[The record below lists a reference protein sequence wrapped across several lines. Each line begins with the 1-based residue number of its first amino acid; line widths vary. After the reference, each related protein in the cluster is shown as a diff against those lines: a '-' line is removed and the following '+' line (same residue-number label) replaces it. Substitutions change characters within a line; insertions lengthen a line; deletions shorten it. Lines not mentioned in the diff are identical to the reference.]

1 MARKMAL
8 LVLLILAC
16 FAWGHSAD
24 PFYTNLLNE
33 GKQQYLAGKL
43 DEALESFQL
52 AEFGLLD
59 EKEYVAEL
67 YHFYAITQYK
77 KGAIAEAR
85 ALLDKMKAVLGEEG
99 AKKARKPREIER
111 DLFNMTRALN
121 YLDQPGAQPGMLPF
135 MNLFYETWD
144 LLRAKEIAQAEAR
157 LKIMDRMKGDERR
170 LSFLEGYLYFLKGDH
185 KRCIGRL
192 KKVVD
197 DLAGDLGEDAQFYL
211 AYCHLKRGD
220 LVAGEKYAG
229 KIKNPDY
236 VHQLMDLMEEIKA
249 TSSKEN

>member
-1 MARKMAL
+1 MIFKKGFW
-8 LVLLILAC
+8 VVFLICWL
-16 FAWGHSAD
+16 FVPMFSAD

-33 GKQQYLAGKL
+33 GKQQYLAGKY

-59 EKEYVAEL
+59 EKEFVAEL
-67 YHFYAITQYK
+67 YYFYAITQYK
-77 KGAIAEAR
+77 KGAIGETK
-85 ALLDKMKAVLGEEG
+85 ALLDKMKTVLGDEG
-99 AKKARKPREIER
+99 AKRAKRPREIER
-111 DLFNMTRALN
+111 EIANMTRALN

-135 MNLFYETWD
+135 MNMFYETWD
-144 LLRAKEIAQAEAR
+144 LLRAKKIAPAEAN
-157 LKIMDRMKGDERR
+157 LKVMDRMKGDSRR

-220 LVAGEKYAG
+220 LVAGEKYAS

-236 VHQLMDLMEEIKA
+236 VHQLMDLMDEIK
-249 TSSKEN
+249 SSKK